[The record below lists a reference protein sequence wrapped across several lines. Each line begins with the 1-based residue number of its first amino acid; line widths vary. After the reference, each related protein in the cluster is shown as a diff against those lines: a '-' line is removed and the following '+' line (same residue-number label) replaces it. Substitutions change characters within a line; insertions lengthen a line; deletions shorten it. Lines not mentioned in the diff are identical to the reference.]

1 MRKVKQN
8 SKAKDYRLS
17 VKKGFTLALM
27 VACFV
32 TLTAFSC
39 GGNGK
44 SRKSSIYKG
53 TGVDSI
59 GVHVDQPCPAGQDRW
74 QNKCI
79 DSCPDGILHDIDG
92 SCTVCAP
99 KADGTRNVYIP
110 YLDDPCPDNEMDG
123 VCGRDCRCCGSNNKC
138 VAWETDQD
146 DNAICDPNAKPCTA
160 NQDCEV
166 GEFCNITT
174 SVKDGDSARANVGSC
189 RPIGDGIPYVYNGYG
204 FLQSVNNMSWWAAQN
219 WCKAQGYSL
228 AELIDIGFDK
238 EEAGNPFSSCSG
250 NCQSGDWDAI
260 YETFKNAGARLWTA
274 DVYSRNG
281 DGNIT
286 HSYAIDPSAKEV
298 DWWYRYNM
306 GTAAF
311 CKGSAVED
319 RQVCNVFGKC
329 QCTSNYTGN
338 KCTDCVETCEKQDG
352 KCVPKANCDEFP
364 GTALATVSGYRGGD
378 AGLSTDG
385 TTFCKCPTDYK
396 WDFFDK
402 QCVPAAYSR
411 CAADYFDEYDYQTVE
426 DWRVWS
432 EGKNECGYGYVGH
445 YEGSIYYMNLCECR
459 PVSDY
464 DYENITL
471 NGHTYTVLKN
481 TSELFG
487 ASLFCSAIEKEVIS
501 LADLGCSWDKCHPV
515 PGDETYTECPND
527 TCSSSGLW
535 NEFVRFGD
543 VLNVREHGGVNS
555 GHVGILLQSHYGEQA
570 GTIWFDDHYD
580 FDVTVCK

>member
-146 DNAICDPNAKPCTA
+146 DNVICDPNAKPCTA

-228 AELIDIGFDK
+228 AELIDIGFNK

-298 DWWYRYNM
+298 EWWYRYNM

-319 RQVCNVFGKC
+319 RQVCNVFGNC

-338 KCTDCVETCEKQDG
+338 KCTECVETCEKQDG
-352 KCVPKANCDEFP
+352 KCVPKANCDAIP
-364 GTALATVSGYRGGD
+364 GTKPENTDSNYRGGD
-378 AGLSTDG
+378 AGFASDG
-385 TTFCKCPTDYK
+385 VTHCKCPTDYK
-396 WDFFDK
+396 WDFFNK
-402 QCVPAAYSR
+402 KCIPAAYTE
-411 CAADYFDEYDYQTVE
+411 CDKG
-426 DWRVWS
+426 WG
-432 EGKNECGYGYVGH
+432 EGISDECGYGYMKYFETMTHYVWENCQCIPASDFAYHNVTAQGH
-445 YEGSIYYMNLCECR
+445 QYSVMDFDPIGYAPYFCEALDKEL
-459 PVSDY
+459 VSL
-464 DYENITL
+464 E
-471 NGHTYTVLKN
+471 
-481 TSELFG
+481 
-487 ASLFCSAIEKEVIS
+487 
-501 LADLGCSWDKCHPV
+501 DLGCWIKPSV
-515 PGDETYTECPND
+515 DEHDINAG
-527 TCSSSGLW
+527 CSSTGLW
-535 NEFVRFGD
+535 TAFKDYGVLALVSDNVEEYFEANSVVSLAVNVQNGTVR
-543 VLNVREHGGVNS
+543 
-555 GHVGILLQSHYGEQA
+555 
-570 GTIWFDDHYD
+570 T
-580 FDVTVCK
+580 VTYYYLPGFAICK